1 MQRIRPLGYTEPRT
15 LQEASAL
22 LLKHEGAA
30 IFAGGTDLIVSLR
43 RKKPE
48 NVFLVNIKHIPGLSG
63 VRRNADGGF
72 DIGALTTV
80 SELEYLNAP
89 ELGAL
94 TAASAGL
101 GSRSVRNRA
110 TIGGNVGRASPA
122 SDLASPLIVLEAV
135 AAVHG
140 PDGTRSIPLS
150 RFFLG
155 PGKSDLRPGEIL
167 TSIHI
172 PPQNGSRG
180 WYAKR
185 GRTCGCDCAQA
196 GVAVQLHLDGDII
209 RKAKVALTAV
219 APVPLPAPLT
229 EAVLDGG
236 RVGPELFAQA
246 AKQAVA
252 EARPLTDFRSSA
264 DYRRVLVRSLTL
276 QSLAAASRR

>member
-22 LLKHEGAA
+22 LLEHEGAVV
-30 IFAGGTDLIVSLR
+30 FAGGTDLMVALR
-43 RKKPE
+43 RKKSE
-48 NVFLVNIKHIPGLSG
+48 NAFLVNIKHIPGLSG
-63 VRRNADGGF
+63 IRRNADGSF

-80 SELEYLNAP
+80 SELEYLDIP

-140 PDGTRSIPLS
+140 TRSVPLS
-150 RFFLG
+150 RLFLG

-167 TSIHI
+167 TAIHI
-172 PPQNGSRG
+172 PAQNGSRG

-196 GVAVQLHLDGDII
+196 GVAVQLLLDGGII
-209 RKAKVALTAV
+209 RKAKIALTAV
-219 APVPLPAPLT
+219 APVPLPAPLA
-229 EAVLDGG
+229 EAVLEGG
-236 RVGPELFAQA
+236 RVGPELFAKAAEQA
-246 AKQAVA
+246 AA
-252 EARPLTDFRSSA
+252 EARPLTDFRASA
-264 DYRRVLVRSLTL
+264 DYRRVLVRALAL

>member
-22 LLKHEGAA
+22 LLEHEGAA

-48 NVFLVNIKHIPGLSG
+48 NVFLVNIKHIPNLSG
-63 VRRNADGGF
+63 VHRNADGSF

-80 SELEYLNAP
+80 SELEYLDAP

-94 TAASAGL
+94 IAASAGL

-135 AAVHG
+135 AAAHG

-155 PGKSDLRPGEIL
+155 PGKSALRPGEIL

-180 WYAKR
+180 WYAKQ
-185 GRTCGCDCAQA
+185 GRTRGCDCAQA
-196 GVAVQLHLDGDII
+196 GVAVQLHLDGDVI

-229 EAVLDGG
+229 EAALDGG
-236 RVGPELFAQA
+236 RVSPDLFAQA
-246 AKQAVA
+246 AEQAVT
-252 EARPLTDFRSSA
+252 EALPLTDFRSSA

>member
-1 MQRIRPLGYTEPRT
+1 MQLIRPLGYTEPRT

-22 LLKHEGAA
+22 LLEHEGAVV
-30 IFAGGTDLIVSLR
+30 FAGGTDLMVALR
-43 RKKPE
+43 RKKSE
-48 NVFLVNIKHIPGLSG
+48 NAFLVNIKHIPGLSG
-63 VRRNADGGF
+63 IRRNADGSF

-80 SELEYLNAP
+80 SELEYLDIP

-140 PDGTRSIPLS
+140 PDGTRSVPLS
-150 RFFLG
+150 RLFLG

-167 TSIHI
+167 TAIHI
-172 PPQNGSRG
+172 PAQNGSRG

-196 GVAVQLHLDGDII
+196 GVAVQLLLDGGII
-209 RKAKVALTAV
+209 RKAKIALTAV
-219 APVPLPAPLT
+219 APVPLPAPLA
-229 EAVLDGG
+229 EAVLEGG
-236 RVGPELFAQA
+236 RVGPELFAKAAEQA
-246 AKQAVA
+246 AA
-252 EARPLTDFRSSA
+252 EARPLTDFRASA
-264 DYRRVLVRSLTL
+264 DYRRVLVRALAL